1 MSVFNGVGINTDAAT
16 SLNSTTTL
24 GTNVSKTVIGTTL
37 NMTGTTINTLFG
49 NTSQLQT
56 LLIVEGR
63 DSGAR
68 VTIPINVT
76 KVS

>member
-1 MSVFNGVGINTDAAT
+1 
-16 SLNSTTTL
+16 
-24 GTNVSKTVIGTTL
+24 
-37 NMTGTTINTLFG
+37 MTGTTINTLFG